1 MKKILLLS
9 DTHSFIDDQILKFVK
24 LADEVWHA
32 GDIGSVEVI
41 DTIKKLKPLKA
52 VYGNID
58 NHLIRTEFQEDL
70 KFTLEE
76 VSVWITH
83 IGGYPNR
90 YDIRIKEEIT
100 KNPPK
105 LFICGHSHILKVIY
119 DNANAAIA
127 YNTLIQN
134 LNLNENMHVNALKR
148 LRTRQQS
155 FVFFMMIRMLK
166 STITKKEIMPL
177 IHDMKKCGAYPLNSL
192 AGDDYNGFIYVILTR
207 LFNQR
212 YLYYVL
218 FVIINPF
225 LKKIYK

>member
-119 DNANAAIA
+119 DKK
-127 YNTLIQN
+127 
-134 LNLNENMHVNALKR
+134 LNLLHMNPGAAGKHGFHNVRTM
-148 LRTRQQS
+148 LRFEINVGNISNLEIIELETR
-155 FVFFMMIRMLK
+155 
-166 STITKKEIMPL
+166 
-177 IHDMKKCGAYPLNSL
+177 
-192 AGDDYNGFIYVILTR
+192 
-207 LFNQR
+207 
-212 YLYYVL
+212 
-218 FVIINPF
+218 
-225 LKKIYK
+225 